1 MRRVFILGLLAT
13 LTATSSAFAQ
23 ASNLANCKYYMK
35 IGQDFEQAYEYCPK
49 AIEENPEDPEARFYG
64 AWCLAEMGDLDGAR
78 ESFFWLIERKDSK
91 DKNIKKHAKWAVERV
106 DGYYANFFN
115 TGIEHLNA
123 ENLKGASDAFG
134 FATRIDPRKTGAFLN
149 LGYTQTQLGDLDAA
163 IQSFER
169 AIEIDPQSLDARNYL
184 WDALNRKLQG
194 LREQDMPDAEALVAV
209 RGRLRETLVKILE
222 LDPAGKGSPDAHLQL
237 GDLDL
242 AEGNRDQAFEH
253 LRKAIELDPNSVV
266 NLVNV
271 GIQFYQ
277 DDEYEHA
284 VDALK
289 LVREYVTDP
298 MDDIWVKSTWVLGL
312 AEFELERWD
321 DALGHFEE
329 LLEHDPDNLDYLPK
343 AGLAARKADQKQK
356 GDQYLIRWEE
366 LKEAAITGET
376 VE

>member
-1 MRRVFILGLLAT
+1 MKRAFVLGLLAM
-13 LTATSSAFAQ
+13 LTGASSAFAQ
-23 ASNLANCKYYMK
+23 ASSLANCKYYMK
-35 IGQDFEQAYEYCPK
+35 VQQDFDQAFQYCPQ

-64 AWCLAEMGDLDGAR
+64 AWCMAEMGDLDGAR
-78 ESFFWLIERKDSK
+78 DSFFWLIERKDSEDK
-91 DKNIKKHAKWAVERV
+91 DIKKHAKWAVERV
-106 DGYYANFFN
+106 DGYYARFFN
-115 TGIEHLNA
+115 KGIELLKA
-123 ENLKGASDAFG
+123 EDLQGARDAFE
-134 FATRIDPRKTGAFLN
+134 FATQIDPRKTGAFLN
-149 LGYTQTQLGDLDAA
+149 LGYTQTQLDDLDAA
-163 IQSFER
+163 TQSFEQ
-169 AIEIDPQSLDARNYL
+169 AIDMNPENLDARNYL
-184 WDALNRKLQG
+184 WDALNRKQLE
-194 LREQDMPDAEALVAV
+194 LREQDTPDPEQLAAV
-209 RGRLRETLVKILE
+209 RAQLRETLDKILE
-222 LDPAGKGSPDAHLQL
+222 LDPAGTGSPDAHLQL

-242 AEGNRDQAFEH
+242 AEGNREAAFEH

-289 LVREYVTDP
+289 LVRDYVTDP
-298 MDDIWVKSTWVLGL
+298 ADDIWVKSTWVLGL
-312 AEFELERWD
+312 AEFELERWA

-329 LLEHDPDNLDYLPK
+329 LLENDPDNLDYLPK